1 MANETKQ
8 TYTVDTEVIE
18 TSFTY
23 HAPNETQIPRY
34 HILRE
39 EAKKLAYI
47 IAQNVP
53 DSAEKTLARR
63 HLEQAIMWANKA
75 IAHERHPK
83 Q

>member
-1 MANETKQ
+1 MANEKEQ
-8 TYTVDTEVIE
+8 TYNIDVETIE

-34 HILRE
+34 HELRE
-39 EAKKLAYI
+39 EAKNLAYI
-47 IAQNVP
+47 IARNCP

-75 IAHERHPK
+75 ISHEKHPK